1 MSVGMQAKDT
11 HNDMVPLGEA
21 VVAPPKSDG
30 GRPLLQVR
38 VGLSN
43 FS

>member
-1 MSVGMQAKDT
+1 MRAGVQAKHT
-11 HNDMVPLGEA
+11 HNDMVPLGGA

-30 GRPLLQVR
+30 GRPLVQVR